1 MIIAV
6 LIVLRP
12 TSAGGSIVPAR
23 IGQPLASLSLVD
35 TNDQTRQLTDY
46 SGKVILVNIWATWCP
61 PCRSEMLDL
70 QAYYSANKDR
80 GFVVLAINAGDAR
93 QDVRDF
99 AATYQLNFPILLD
112 PESNWVKR
120 MAIYDYP
127 TSILIG
133 RDGLV
138 KTVHIGIYSPA
149 NLKTDIDPLLIR
161 Q

>member
-1 MIIAV
+1 M
-6 LIVLRP
+6 
-12 TSAGGSIVPAR
+12 GPAR

-35 TNDQTRQLTDY
+35 LNGQTRQLADF
-46 SGKVILVNIWATWCP
+46 SGKVVLINIWATWCP
-61 PCRSEMLDL
+61 PCRSEMPDL

-99 AATYQLNFPILLD
+99 AAAYQLNFPILLD
-112 PESNWVKR
+112 PDTSWVKR

-138 KTVHIGIYSPA
+138 KTIRIGIYTPTH
-149 NLKTDIDPLLIR
+149 LKTDIEPLLSR
-161 Q
+161 P